1 MGAAK
6 EVLTSEKLKGA
17 KSADCGNDLCM
28 STKEEKPSLGGVRI
42 RQRKR
47 NINVPLDPASFAES
61 LLEIFASSK
70 EEAEGNVDASL
81 EGASK
86 GIDQSELDYNRYAD
100 TFFEVLFTG
109 WLLGT
114 GSEVK
119 AREDDVK
126 LNILASGATREDVLP
141 YIKFTQM
148 IMRKKPFLVK
158 GLESTLCKLLRQLEF
173 FDEEGKKKL
182 AIATALVFNMKLGPL
197 PEPVMQSL
205 LDDAKVNKG
214 TSLEFLTQFC
224 KEYLSKDPIE
234 ELDTLFKKARLDN
247 KMLAF
252 FPQPKRSIDH
262 FNSYFTESGL
272 VQLVE
277 LNKKRFS
284 DANLKKLEE
293 ELKLHIKEEGNV
305 KEAIEITTSRI
316 EEMKLLE
323 IDVLP
328 VIWRSVMD
336 SVQRSSKSSAM
347 QQTHQ
352 SVLRLLR
359 SWIKL
364 FQKHCQTS
372 RQELVLLNVIQVYCY
387 EDATIL
393 KLFPQIVK
401 LLYDA
406 DVIAE
411 DTILLWA
418 KQGSSTKGRQV
429 FLRDMEPFIKW
440 LQEASEEEDDDEDS
454 DDE

>member
-1 MGAAK
+1 M
-6 EVLTSEKLKGA
+6 
-17 KSADCGNDLCM
+17 
-28 STKEEKPSLGGVRI
+28 
-42 RQRKR
+42 
-47 NINVPLDPASFAES
+47 
-61 LLEIFASSK
+61 
-70 EEAEGNVDASL
+70 
-81 EGASK
+81 
-86 GIDQSELDYNRYAD
+86 
-100 TFFEVLFTG
+100 
-109 WLLGT
+109 
-114 GSEVK
+114 K

>member
-1 MGAAK
+1 
-6 EVLTSEKLKGA
+6 
-17 KSADCGNDLCM
+17 M

-61 LLEIFASSK
+61 LLEIFAAGK
-70 EEAEGNVDASL
+70 EEAEGDVDGSL
-81 EGASK
+81 ENASK
-86 GIDQSELDYNRYAD
+86 GIDQSDLDYNRYAD

-119 AREDDVK
+119 GREDDVK
-126 LNILASGATREDVLP
+126 LNVLASGATREDVLP

-158 GLESTLCKLLRQLEF
+158 GLEATLVKLLRQLEF
-173 FDEEGKKKL
+173 FDQDGKKKL

-224 KEYLSKDPIE
+224 HEYLSKDPIE
-234 ELDTLFKKARLDN
+234 ELDMLFKRARLDN

-252 FPQPKRSIDH
+252 FPQQKRSINH
-262 FNSYFTESGL
+262 FNSYFTDSGL

-284 DANLKKLEE
+284 NANLRSLED
-293 ELKLHIKEEGNV
+293 ELKLHIKEEGSV
-305 KEAIEITTSRI
+305 KEAIEITTTKI
-316 EEMKLLE
+316 EELKLLE

-328 VIWRSVMD
+328 VIWTSVMD
-336 SVQRSSKSSAM
+336 SVQRSSKSST
-347 QQTHQ
+347 QLQTHQ
-352 SVLRLLR
+352 SVLKLLR
-359 SWIKL
+359 HWIKL
-364 FQKHCQTS
+364 FQKHCLTS

-387 EDATIL
+387 EDAAIL

-418 KQGSSTKGRQV
+418 KQGSSPKGRQV

-440 LQEASEEEDDDEDS
+440 LQEASEEEEDEDS